1 MWFSP
6 PPPLRWFFFDW
17 WIHCGSQST
26 VYPYYKLT
34 CTARYYKRHNINII
48 VQIKSCN
55 DIVNVIRTSIPVLK
69 QKSSMLQSFA
79 IVYHLME
86 TVWMKTDVNSTCYE
100 YLQIVQRMFLS
111 MFMEI
116 QARTEDDRFHEQNS
130 IHRIICWTTW
140 KGVNQPTIRDIKI
153 KR

>member
-1 MWFSP
+1 MRLEKCDFP
-6 PPPLRWFFFDW
+6 PPPRWFFFDW
-17 WIHCGSQST
+17 WIHYGSQST
-26 VYPYYKLT
+26 VYPYYKFT
-34 CTARYYKRHNINII
+34 CTARYYKRHNINTI

-55 DIVNVIRTSIPVLK
+55 DIVNVICRSIPVLK

-86 TVWMKTDVNSTCYE
+86 TVWKK
-100 YLQIVQRMFLS
+100 IVQRMFLS

-116 QARTEDDRFHEQNS
+116 QARTEDDRFHEQNN

-153 KR
+153 KM